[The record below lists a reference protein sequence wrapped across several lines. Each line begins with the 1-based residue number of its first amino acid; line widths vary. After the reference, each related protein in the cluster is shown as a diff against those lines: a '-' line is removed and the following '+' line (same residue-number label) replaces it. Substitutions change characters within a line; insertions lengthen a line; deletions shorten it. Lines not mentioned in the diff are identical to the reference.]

1 MSMIFQGTVK
11 SGGVFDVNCKDGS
24 KKTLV
29 SFTAVDEIGNVFACQ
44 MWPDDPQ
51 QADLA
56 RVIEQ
61 ARRQPIQFE
70 VAGYT
75 VRLRK
80 MKDGTQ
86 QAQGNFVVSRVSI
99 PSLGLQAK

>member
-1 MSMIFQGTVK
+1 
-11 SGGVFDVNCKDGS
+11 
-24 KKTLV
+24 
-29 SFTAVDEIGNVFACQ
+29 
-44 MWPDDPQ
+44 
-51 QADLA
+51 
-56 RVIEQ
+56 VIEQ